1 MHAAPTPEVRNRRF
15 AIDAKIPRH
24 WLGGRRSV
32 TTFFDNLSI
41 FFPLGEQFFIDAV
54 KHYRSRV
61 TDEKLRRDVAAFC
74 AQEGIHRREHERY
87 NAMLVEQGYPVEDL
101 EGRVDR
107 LLAFARRRLPMR
119 WQLGVTCALEHFT
132 ALMGEM
138 ILRDPAVLEGA
149 DATMAALWRWHAAE
163 ESEHRAVAFDV
174 FQATKGSYRV
184 RAATMLIASVM
195 FWLKVVEHQTRMMAA
210 DGTATSLAE
219 WRALVTYL
227 FREPGGFF
235 GLIPAYFDYYRPT
248 FHPHE
253 RSTEVVLAAWKRS
266 VEEKAAA

>member
-1 MHAAPTPEVRNRRF
+1 MHTASTPEVRNLRF
-15 AIDAKIPRH
+15 SLDARTPRY
-24 WLGGRRSV
+24 WLAGRRSV
-32 TTFFDNLSI
+32 TTFFDTLSI

-54 KHYRSRV
+54 KHYKPRV
-61 TDEKLRRDVAAFC
+61 TDDKLRRDVAAFC

-87 NAMLVEQGYPVEDL
+87 NAMLSERGYPVDDL

-107 LLAFARRRLPMR
+107 LLGFARRVLPMR

-149 DATMAALWRWHAAE
+149 DPTMASLWRWHAAE

-174 FQATKGSYRV
+174 FQSTGGTYRV
-184 RAATMLIASVM
+184 RAATMLIASAF
-195 FWLKVVEHQTRMMAA
+195 FWVKVVEHQARMMSA
-210 DGTATSLAE
+210 DGTALSPRE
-219 WRALVTYL
+219 WKELVAYL
-227 FREPGGFF
+227 FSKPGGFS
-235 GLIPAYFDYYRPT
+235 GLIPAYVDYYRPG

-253 RSTEVVLAAWKRS
+253 RSTEAELSAWKAS
-266 VEEKAAA
+266 APAKGAA